1 MKKTITLIIFILIST
16 LSNSQDIEGLSKKK
30 IDLTVKKDAL
40 LIEKK
45 AIENQIDSIT
55 NNILIIEDKI
65 AIQELKTNAIKTS
78 LKRNSNFYELPSEK
92 TRILESI
99 NQKKQLYLIEYYEY
113 GEYYKAIYNNKI
125 GYIKESDIINNKATK
140 ALKKKPLTNSN
151 IPSIQSK
158 SSYNKG
164 FNSSRSSVISTCG
177 ALTKSG
183 GYCKRKVKGGGH
195 CYQH

>member
-1 MKKTITLIIFILIST
+1 MKKIITFIIFILIST
-16 LSNSQDIEGLSKKK
+16 LSNSQDIEELSKEKEGL
-30 IDLTVKKDAL
+30 IEEKDAL
-40 LIEKK
+40 LIKK
-45 AIENQIDSIT
+45 RTIEYQIDSIT

-78 LKRNSNFYELPSEK
+78 LKRNSNLYELPSVK
-92 TRILESI
+92 TKILEPI
-99 NQKKQLYLIEYYEY
+99 NQKEQLYLIEYYEY
-113 GEYYKAIYNNKI
+113 GEYYKVIYNNKI
-125 GYIKESDIINNKATK
+125 GYIKESDIIHSKAIK
-140 ALKKKPLTNSN
+140 ALKKKPSTN
-151 IPSIQSK
+151 PSTPSSQSK